1 VSNQI
6 SPYSFLSGFKQFL
19 LSEMPPKKKQKKDNG
34 YMVFMKYMKP
44 QLESQGHRFPRG
56 LSDVIPVCNPLWNVR
71 QFCFI

>member
-1 VSNQI
+1 
-6 SPYSFLSGFKQFL
+6 
-19 LSEMPPKKKQKKDNG
+19 MPPKKKQKKDNG

-71 QFCFI
+71 LFCFI